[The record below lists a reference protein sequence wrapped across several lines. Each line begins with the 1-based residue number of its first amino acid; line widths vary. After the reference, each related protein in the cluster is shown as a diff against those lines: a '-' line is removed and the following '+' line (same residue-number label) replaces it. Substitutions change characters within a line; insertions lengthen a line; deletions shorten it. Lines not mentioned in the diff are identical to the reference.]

1 MEWGD
6 LRRVTPVNSVFG
18 FDRGL
23 PIDRYYIERFLS
35 AYSADIRGR
44 VLEIGD
50 PYYTRKFGGDR
61 VRRSDVLHVVPGNP
75 KATLVADLTR
85 ADSIPSDTFDC
96 IIFTQTLQ
104 MIYDLSGALNHVY
117 RILKPG
123 GALLATSHGI
133 SKIARREGVDPWG
146 EYWRLTTQS
155 ARRLFQDIFPAA
167 NVRVGM
173 YGNVLAAVAF
183 LHGMTAGEMDREEL
197 DYTDPNYEVLITVRA
212 IKPDPSV
219 SRQRDPAE
227 GKSPLDRLE
236 NLSPERRA
244 LLALRLGRKMD

>member
-6 LRRVTPVNSVFG
+6 LRRVTPVNSAFG

-35 AYSADIRGR
+35 GHSADIRGR

-61 VRRSDVLHVVPGNP
+61 VRKSDVLHVVPGNP

-85 ADSIPSDTFDC
+85 ADSIPSDTFNC

-104 MIYDLSGALNHVY
+104 MIFDLREALRHVH

-133 SKIARREGVDPWG
+133 SKIARREDVDPWG

-155 ARRLFQDIFPAA
+155 ARRLFQDIFSPPQ
-167 NVRVGM
+167 VTVEM
-173 YGNVLAAVAF
+173 YGNVLAAIAF
-183 LHGMTAGEMDREEL
+183 LHGMTAEEMDREEL

-212 IKPDPSV
+212 VKPDPSV
-219 SRQRDPAE
+219 SRQRDTAE
-227 GKSPLDRLE
+227 AKAPLDRLE

-244 LLALRLGRKMD
+244 LLALRLGKKGE